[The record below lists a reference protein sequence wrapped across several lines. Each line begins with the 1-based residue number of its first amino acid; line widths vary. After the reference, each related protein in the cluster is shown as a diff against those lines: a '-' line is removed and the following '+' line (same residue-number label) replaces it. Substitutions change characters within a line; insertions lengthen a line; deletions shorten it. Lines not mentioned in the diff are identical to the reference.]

1 VNYTGLG
8 GVLYKNLGIRTSKQ
22 LSRVAN
28 SDFKGTNSSTFSTG
42 NAPKNL
48 IIDQWYMVDHIDAK
62 SKIDSRKRKRNS
74 IPDSPQNGNL
84 TPVII
89 MVADSI
95 GAVRSRR
102 LLKVLLDSGSTTT
115 LVNKKCLPKK
125 CRPCQIS
132 QSRMVNTLAG
142 SYQLSAMVV
151 IHNLRLTELDKNR
164 NVEQQKALIFE
175 SDTCRYDV
183 ILGADFL
190 TKTGIDVKYSTVT
203 IEWFENELPLCG
215 PHDLKDRDFK
225 AMVEIIGIQQEVD
238 FFGLDWYDP
247 TCFTI
252 EILGAKY
259 EKV

>member
-1 VNYTGLG
+1 MLNLRLIAEKGKEIVFLI
-8 GVLYKNLGIRTSKQ
+8 VLRMRIKVT
-22 LSRVAN
+22 
-28 SDFKGTNSSTFSTG
+28 
-42 NAPKNL
+42 
-48 IIDQWYMVDHIDAK
+48 
-62 SKIDSRKRKRNS
+62 
-74 IPDSPQNGNL
+74 
-84 TPVII
+84 I

-115 LVNKKCLPKK
+115 LVVKKCLPKK

-151 IHNLRLTELDKNR
+151 MHNLRLPELDENR

-175 SDTCRYDV
+175 SDTCRYEV

-190 TKTGIDVKYSTVT
+190 TKTGIDVKFGTGT
-203 IEWFENELPLCG
+203 IEWFKNDLPLCD

-225 AMVEIIGIQQEVD
+225 AMAEIIEFQQEVD
-238 FFGLDWYDP
+238 FFGMD
-247 TCFTI
+247 
-252 EILGAKY
+252 
-259 EKV
+259 